1 MEEKEM
7 NKIME
12 VFFTDE
18 VEDIV
23 GYTNQHIRRLIKEG
37 KADLI
42 ENEDYR
48 IGKKG
53 QYLFA
58 DTAIEKIQT
67 YKSESSR
74 SKKKEND

>member
-1 MEEKEM
+1 M

-58 DTAIEKIQT
+58 DTAIKKFQA
-67 YKSESSR
+67 YKAESSR
-74 SKKKEND
+74 SKKKEIN

>member
-1 MEEKEM
+1 MLI
-7 NKIME
+7 NSSSC
-12 VFFTDE
+12 
-18 VEDIV
+18 
-23 GYTNQHIRRLIKEG
+23 QHIRRLIKEG

-58 DTAIEKIQT
+58 DTAIEKFQT
-67 YKSESSR
+67 YKSESLR
-74 SKKKEND
+74 GKKKDI